1 MSSLLNDDAFARL
14 VSEDVKNK
22 ISAQQRKILLESRNW
37 ARWQK
42 ALLLLIDNLQSQVDD
57 IDDDAEADKERYEAL
72 GEDGA
77 VLAQEAE
84 LAYSSRKTK
93 IERFMFHV
101 NRRLDEVTKL
111 IDTGSDDHI
120 QAMAQND
127 AAQAEFFR
135 KAIVKH
141 KDLLYEYDLEETA
154 IDRALWDAL
163 DNRWTFESIDGI

>member
-22 ISAQQRKILLESRNW
+22 ISAQQRKILLEPRNW

-57 IDDDAEADKERYEAL
+57 INADAEADKERYEAL
-72 GEDGA
+72 GEDGV

-84 LAYSSRKTK
+84 LAYSLRRTK

-120 QAMAQND
+120 KVATQND
-127 AAQAEFFR
+127 AAQADFYR
-135 KAIVKH
+135 KAIIKH
-141 KDLLYEYDLEETA
+141 KNLLDEYDLEETA